1 MRTVTEHQKGD
12 HVTTSIV
19 LTKDEV
25 EALTGRHRKDAQI
38 KALRFMGIEH
48 RVRPDGTVAVLKAHI
63 DQILGATSPSP
74 RQRNIRSEPNWAAL
88 DA

>member
-1 MRTVTEHQKGD
+1 MTN
-12 HVTTSIV
+12 IV
-19 LTKDEV
+19 LTKDEI

-63 DQILGATSPSP
+63 EQILGGSSPSS
-74 RQRNIRSEPNWAAL
+74 QRRNSRSEPNWAAL

>member
-1 MRTVTEHQKGD
+1 LRTVTQYQRGD
-12 HVTTSIV
+12 HVTTNIV

-38 KALRFMGIEH
+38 KALRFMGSEH

-63 DQILGATSPSP
+63 EQILGAASPAP
-74 RQRNIRSEPNWAAL
+74 RQRSIRSEPNWAAL

>member
-1 MRTVTEHQKGD
+1 M
-12 HVTTSIV
+12 TTNIV

-63 DQILGATSPSP
+63 ELVLGGSAGTP
-74 RQRNIRSEPNWAAL
+74 RKARCTEPNWAAL
-88 DA
+88 DG

>member
-1 MRTVTEHQKGD
+1 M
-12 HVTTSIV
+12 TTNIV

-63 DQILGATSPSP
+63 DQILGATSPAP
-74 RQRNIRSEPNWAAL
+74 RQRNIRTEPNWAAL

>member
-1 MRTVTEHQKGD
+1 M
-12 HVTTSIV
+12 TTNIV
-19 LTKDEV
+19 LTKHEV

-63 DQILGATSPSP
+63 DQILGATSPVA
-74 RQRNIRSEPNWAAL
+74 RQRISRSEPNWAAL

>member
-1 MRTVTEHQKGD
+1 LLTVTEHRKGD
-12 HVTTSIV
+12 HVSTNIV

-63 DQILGATSPSP
+63 ELVFGGSAGTP
-74 RQRNIRSEPNWAAL
+74 RKARRTEPNWAAL
-88 DA
+88 DG

>member
-1 MRTVTEHQKGD
+1 M
-12 HVTTSIV
+12 TTSIV

-48 RVRPDGTVAVLKAHI
+48 RVRPDGSVAVLKAHI
-63 DQILGATSPSP
+63 ELVFGGATTSP
-74 RQRNIRSEPNWAAL
+74 RKTRSTEPNWAAL
-88 DA
+88 DG

>member
-1 MRTVTEHQKGD
+1 MNTN
-12 HVTTSIV
+12 IV
-19 LTKDEV
+19 LTKDEI
-25 EALTGRHRKDAQI
+25 EALTGRHRKDAQV
-38 KALRFMGIEH
+38 KALRYMGIEH